1 MFMNKSR
8 TDKRKN
14 RRPSVKVSSLNAGYI
29 QQWIGKGESI
39 SKFVND
45 AVEAKHRENER
56 DKKASDYK
64 RMVESDSF
72 YKIEKLKKN
81 VDELKSNTNRLEN
94 KISILV
100 KDNARTMKYFIKF
113 RDEIAAMNELAYKRI
128 YATDK
133 KAAKRIF
140 KK

>member
-45 AVEAKHRENER
+45 AVEAKHREKER
-56 DKKASDYK
+56 EKKVSVAVEHLNVVATAVEDKYPPPKVSGA
-64 RMVESDSF
+64 RAQAVGNIHWLHEF
-72 YKIEKLKKN
+72 AVRLVVTVVRLAER
-81 VDELKSNTNRLEN
+81 VDHG
-94 KISILV
+94 
-100 KDNARTMKYFIKF
+100 A
-113 RDEIAAMNELAYKRI
+113 
-128 YATDK
+128 
-133 KAAKRIF
+133 
-140 KK
+140 